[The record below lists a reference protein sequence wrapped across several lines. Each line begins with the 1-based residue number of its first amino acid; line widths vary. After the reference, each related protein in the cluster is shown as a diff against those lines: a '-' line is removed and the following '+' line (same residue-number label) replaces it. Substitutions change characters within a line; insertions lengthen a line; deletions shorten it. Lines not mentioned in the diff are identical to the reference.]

1 MFTINFHKHKNP
13 LLNQYNISCKN
24 EHFEAVIF
32 PNLGASLQKLIVNST
47 KIIDEIKPKTTH
59 LKKYSNQFN
68 SSILFPFP
76 NRIANGKYIF
86 NNKSFELEINDIEN
100 NNALHGQV
108 FNAPFELKNSEVS
121 TDKALLTFNFNQTNK
136 IKGFPFLYGIEL
148 TYVFT
153 PKTVELLFKI
163 TNNDNCSFPFGI
175 GWHPYF
181 CVENLQESTI
191 NFNAKKQFVF
201 NQNLIP
207 INTKKSN
214 LKVPFKIGDSMFD
227 DCFELNEPKIDFATN
242 LYQFEMRFT
251 GKPANRFLQIY
262 TPKKRKSIAIE
273 PMTCAPN
280 SFNNLFGLQ
289 TLDSKNTFNWEIT
302 LNFK

>member
-1 MFTINFHKHKNP
+1 MFAINFLKHKNP
-13 LLNQYNISCKN
+13 LLNQYNISCKKEN
-24 EHFEAVIF
+24 FEAVIF
-32 PNLGASLQKLIVNST
+32 PNLGASLQKLTINSVN
-47 KIIDEIKPKTTH
+47 IIDEIKSKTTH

-86 NNKSFELEINDIEN
+86 NSKTFELEINDIEN
-100 NNALHGQV
+100 NNALHGLI
-108 FNAPFELKNSEVS
+108 FDAPFELKKSEIS
-121 TDKALLTFNFNQTNK
+121 TNKALLTFNFTQTNRN
-136 IKGFPFLYGIEL
+136 KGFPFLYNFEL

-153 PKTVELLFKI
+153 PKTVQLLFII

-181 CVENLQESTI
+181 CSEKLHESTF
-191 NFNAKKQFVF
+191 NFISKEQFDF

-207 INTKKSN
+207 TNTKETSIKF
-214 LKVPFKIGDSMFD
+214 PFKIKNTFFD
-227 DCFELNEPKIDFATN
+227 DCFVLNEPKIDFATN

-251 GKPANRFLQIY
+251 GTPANRFIQIY
-262 TPKKRKSIAIE
+262 TPKERESIAIE

-289 TLDSKNTFNWEIT
+289 ILDSKNTFNWEIALT
-302 LNFK
+302 FK

>member
-1 MFTINFHKHKNP
+1 MFAIDFLKHKNP
-13 LLNQYNISCKN
+13 TLNQYIITNKRA
-24 EHFEAVIF
+24 HFEAVIF
-32 PNLGASLQKLIVNST
+32 PYLGASLQKLTINSL

-59 LKKYSNQFN
+59 LKKYKTQFN

-86 NNKSFELEINDIEN
+86 NSKIYELEINDNEN
-100 NNALHGQV
+100 NNALHGLV
-108 FNAPFELKNSEVS
+108 FNAPFELKNSEIS
-121 TDKALLTFNFNQTNK
+121 TDKALLTFNFKQTNK

-153 PKTVELLFKI
+153 LNTVNLLFKI

-181 CVENLQESTI
+181 CAENFQESTI
-191 NFNAKKQFVF
+191 NFSAKKQFVF
-201 NQNLIP
+201 NHNLIP

-214 LKVPFKIGDSMFD
+214 LNVPLKISNSMFD
-227 DCFELNEPKIDFATN
+227 DCFELNGPKIDFTTN
-242 LYQFEMRFT
+242 LYQFEMSFT
-251 GKPANRFLQIY
+251 GKTTNRFIQIY
-262 TPKKRKSIAIE
+262 TPKNRKSIAIE

-280 SFNNLFGLQ
+280 SFNNLSGLQ
-289 TLDSKNTFNWEIT
+289 ILDAKKTFNWEVTIT
-302 LNFK
+302 FK